1 MVCRSFQPNAD
12 RQAAL
17 YSYKYI
23 YLPRPKPMRY
33 LLQFLILSVVSYSA
47 NAVAQRC
54 GATCANAES
63 LLGSSEQ
70 TLVGS
75 IPELKRVTK
84 PIAGPRGL
92 RGKWV
97 LPELIFA
104 AQPYTVTYFIG
115 SARVNRIEL
124 LSTASKDQC
133 IQKLPFDAA
142 LAELARTYGDSHVV
156 GTSEEGGKLM
166 QSVAFNTHAMDVSL
180 YFSSS
185 EDDCSTRVIYKTR
198 EVKDASEL

>member
-1 MVCRSFQPNAD
+1 
-12 RQAAL
+12 
-17 YSYKYI
+17 
-23 YLPRPKPMRY
+23 MRY
-33 LLQFLILSVVSYSA
+33 LLQFLILSVISYSA

-104 AQPYTVTYFIG
+104 AHPYTVTYYIG
-115 SARVNRIEL
+115 AAQVNRIEL
-124 LSTASKDQC
+124 FSTVSRDQC
-133 IQKLPFDAA
+133 MQKLPFDAA
-142 LAELARTYGDSHVV
+142 LAELAKTYGENQVV
-156 GTSEEGGKLM
+156 DKFEESGKLTL
-166 QSVAFNTHAMDVSL
+166 SVAFNSHTVDVSL

-185 EDDCSTRVIYKTR
+185 EDDCFTRVIYRTR